1 MLLMSVGVLCAT
13 TAACALTPPM
23 LMLIYW
29 QLGWIGP
36 FIELETVFRS
46 KMNKKQRTEVNVS

>member
-29 QLGWIGP
+29 QLGWIGE
-36 FIELETVFRS
+36 IEDEKHQL
-46 KMNKKQRTEVNVS
+46 TEVNI